1 MENVYVGITIT
12 GIKIL
17 ENATSN
23 AEMDSEL
30 TLETL
35 MDHVKKTAQLIT
47 KSEEEN
53 VEDAQ

>member
-47 KSEEEN
+47 KSEEED
-53 VEDAQ
+53 V